1 MIHAVLFDFSGTLAN
16 CGERWWNL
24 ELVATVR
31 SPLTLLRQ
39 RGAIALSD
47 DDLVRADDLYKVM
60 KQTAKE
66 SGIEIS
72 AQEATQ
78 QAAAGLGLSISDAL
92 ISDTVD
98 ELFRDCL
105 TDTSP
110 LDGAVAT
117 LEALQAGG
125 LALAVIS
132 NARHGAFVPWT
143 LERLGLAR
151 FFRPIVVS
159 ADVHLRKPRPEI
171 YWNTLV
177 EMGVAPHDAAY
188 VGDYWPYDMA
198 GARAAGI
205 RAIWLIEPGKP
216 HDDLPADAVISSLPE
231 LPSALAQLSP
241 E

>member
-39 RGAIALSD
+39 RGAIAISD
-47 DDLVRADDLYKVM
+47 DDLERAEELYKMM
-60 KQTAKE
+60 KQAAKE
-66 SGIEIS
+66 SGVEIS

-78 QAAAGLGLSISDAL
+78 QAAASLGLAVSAAL
-92 ISDTVD
+92 INDTVD
-98 ELFRDCL
+98 ELFRACL
-105 TDTSP
+105 PDTSP

-117 LEALQAGG
+117 LEALQASG
-125 LALAVIS
+125 LAMAVIS
-132 NARHGAFVPWT
+132 NARHGSFVPWT
-143 LERLGLAR
+143 LKRLGMAR
-151 FFRPIVVS
+151 FFRSIVVS

-171 YWNTLV
+171 YWNTLA
-177 EMGVAPHDAAY
+177 EMGVAPHEAAY

-198 GARAAGI
+198 GARAAGM
-205 RAIWLIEPGKP
+205 RTIWLIEAGKP
-216 HDDLPADAVISSLPE
+216 HDDLPADAVISGLPE
-231 LPSALAQLSP
+231 LLAVLTRLSS